1 MIYLVQAF
9 LLTRKI
15 YYNPT
20 KYDLYLPE
28 YVLVQNCQEV
38 FPSEV
43 ATAFLMPS
51 SICIF
56 LQDLETASCIFVFLN
71 ILIEY

>member
-1 MIYLVQAF
+1 MQAF
-9 LLTRKI
+9 LLAHKI

-20 KYDLYLPE
+20 KYDLYLRG
-28 YVLVQNCQEV
+28 YVLVQNCQAV
-38 FPSEV
+38 VPSEV

-56 LQDLETASCIFVFLN
+56 LQDLETASCIFAFLN